1 MKGMPLTETLNTSR
15 RLDRIVELVSSHG
28 FLTVD
33 ALTHHF
39 EVTAQTIRRDLNL
52 LDSQGRINRYR
63 GGAGLP
69 SSIENMEYT
78 RRQVAN
84 LEAKQR
90 IAARAAQDVPE
101 RSSLFINI
109 GTTTEQVARALT
121 RHANL
126 SVITNNLNVAITM
139 SQRSDCRVVMAGGN
153 VRNRDGGIV
162 GATTREMLE
171 QFRADIGIIGI
182 SGIDTDGSL
191 YDYDMDE
198 VACAQ
203 AIISNSR
210 RVFLVADHSK
220 FGRPALVRVGSLGQ
234 INALYTDAPPPAG
247 IRAIL
252 NAHDVKL
259 HIATEEESSDH
270 LPLDSK
276 KRNKTEQ
283 TY

>member
-1 MKGMPLTETLNTSR
+1 MAETLNTSR
-15 RLDRIVELVSSHG
+15 RLDRIVELVGVHG

-33 ALTHHF
+33 TLAHHF
-39 EVTAQTIRRDLNL
+39 EVTAQTIRRDLNQ
-52 LDSQGRINRYR
+52 LDSEGRINRYR

-101 RSSLFINI
+101 HSSLFINI

-126 SVITNNLNVAITM
+126 SVITNNLNVAVIM

-171 QFRADIGIIGI
+171 QFRADVGIIGI

-203 AIISNSR
+203 AIIRNSR

-220 FGRPALVRVGSLGQ
+220 FGRPALVRVGSLAQ
-234 INALYTDAPPPAG
+234 INALYTDVAPPAG

-252 NAHDVKL
+252 SAHDVKL
-259 HIATEEESSDH
+259 HIAAEEVTGDH
-270 LPLDSK
+270 SLLDPEKASLLK
-276 KRNKTEQ
+276 HKP
-283 TY
+283 